1 DRKRAEQSLREGQRL
16 LNAAERLAHVGAW
29 AYDVAMN
36 RFRAS
41 EEWRRMHGAQTP
53 SVSLDELLTLV
64 HREDRP
70 TVVGEFERAIERGL
84 PCDVQYRIIRGDD
97 GAVRH
102 IHAYAEAVRDTAGS
116 VIEIL
121 GATHDVTDAVASEH
135 ALRTSEQHYR
145 TIVETA
151 QEGIW
156 KIGPDA
162 RTEFINARMTE
173 MLGYGAEELIGRSL
187 FEFMDD
193 EWRARAHA
201 HFERRRA
208 GHSDRHEFKFR
219 RRDGSA
225 LWTWVS
231 TNPIVGV
238 DGRFAG
244 ALAMITDLTAR
255 KLVEDTQAFLLSCG
269 LPGSGEDFFQSL
281 ARYIAQ
287 VLGMEYVCIDRL
299 EGNGRLATTV
309 AVYNDG
315 EFESN
320 VTYALKDTPC
330 GAVLDQS
337 VCCFPRDVQQLF
349 GKDAVLRELQA
360 ESYIG
365 TVLWDSKGQPI
376 GLIAVIGRLPMTKP
390 REGEALL
397 ALVAPRAAGELERRE
412 AERSLRESEERMR
425 LALQA
430 THDVIWDWDAVN
442 DAQHWSS
449 AGSRIFG
456 WPDIVERP
464 QTAAW
469 WLGRVHPLDRER
481 VAEGF
486 HAAVGNPAATHWEDE
501 YRFKCGDGR
510 YALVY
515 DRGYVLRD
523 DAGHAVRMI
532 GAMLDITARKEVEEE
547 LEAYRHHLEE
557 LVQQRTAELSA
568 SE

>member
-1 DRKRAEQSLREGQRL
+1 
-16 LNAAERLAHVGAW
+16 
-29 AYDVAMN
+29 
-36 RFRAS
+36 
-41 EEWRRMHGAQTP
+41 
-53 SVSLDELLTLV
+53 
-64 HREDRP
+64 
-70 TVVGEFERAIERGL
+70 
-84 PCDVQYRIIRGDD
+84 
-97 GAVRH
+97 
-102 IHAYAEAVRDTAGS
+102 
-116 VIEIL
+116 
-121 GATHDVTDAVASEH
+121 
-135 ALRTSEQHYR
+135 
-145 TIVETA
+145 
-151 QEGIW
+151 
-156 KIGPDA
+156 
-162 RTEFINARMTE
+162 MTE
-173 MLGYGAEELIGRSL
+173 MLGYGADELIGRSL

-208 GHSDRHEFKFR
+208 GYSDRHEFKFR

-225 LWTWVS
+225 LWAWVS
-231 TNPIVGV
+231 TNAVFGG

-337 VCCFPRDVQQLF
+337 VCCFPRDVQRLF
-349 GKDAVLRELQA
+349 GKDAVLRELEA

-390 REGEALL
+390 QEGEALL

-430 THDVIWDWDAVN
+430 THDVIWDWDPVN

-456 WPDIVERP
+456 WSEIVERP
-464 QTAAW
+464 QSAAW
-469 WLGRVHPLDRER
+469 WVERVHPLDRER
-481 VAEGF
+481 VADGF

-501 YRFKCGDGR
+501 YRFECSDGH

-523 DAGHAVRMI
+523 EAGRAVRMI
-532 GAMLDITARKEVEEE
+532 GAMQDITARKEVEEE
-547 LEAYRHHLEE
+547 LQAYRHHLED

-568 SE
+568 SEAKALQILHSSADGLYGIDREGNTIFINSAACELLGYTPEQILGRPLHALIHHRHPDGTPYPAADCPTLQCLRTGQRSRIDREVYWHADGHPIPVMYGNPTR